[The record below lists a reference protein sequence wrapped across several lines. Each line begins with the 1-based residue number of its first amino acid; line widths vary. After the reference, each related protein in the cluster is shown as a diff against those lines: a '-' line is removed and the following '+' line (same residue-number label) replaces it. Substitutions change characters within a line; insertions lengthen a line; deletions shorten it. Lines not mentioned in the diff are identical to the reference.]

1 MLVYHGSYLV
11 VENPDVVHSRDKLD
25 FGKGFYVTP
34 LREQAVKWTS
44 RYVPRYGHGVVSR
57 YECDEAAL
65 AACRLLDFP
74 HYSNDW
80 LDMIV
85 SCRKGNDVADYD
97 VIRGGVANDKVFN
110 TCELFFRGL
119 ISRETALDRLRFESP
134 NLQLCF
140 KVQRAIRNCLTFIG
154 SEIT

>member
-11 VENPDVVHSRDKLD
+11 VENPDIVHSRDKLD

-65 AACRLLDFP
+65 AACRLPKKLP
-74 HYSNDW
+74 SHV
-80 LDMIV
+80 L
-85 SCRKGNDVADYD
+85 K
-97 VIRGGVANDKVFN
+97 
-110 TCELFFRGL
+110 
-119 ISRETALDRLRFESP
+119 
-134 NLQLCF
+134 
-140 KVQRAIRNCLTFIG
+140 
-154 SEIT
+154 

>member
-1 MLVYHGSYLV
+1 MVHVAGSSAM
-11 VENPDVVHSRDKLD
+11 DDRQLD
-25 FGKGFYVTP
+25 F
-34 LREQAVKWTS
+34 AVFCIENVAE
-44 RYVPRYGHGVVSR
+44 RLGV
-57 YECDEAAL
+57 DGDAAL